1 MEFKLQLAA
10 LRECG
15 KRIPE
20 PSTLECELRTL
31 MQAEACR
38 PRHGLIKR
46 QATNMDEGRYIWR
59 KLNDKQRQE
68 LLNWRRKRG
77 HPWHSPPHR
86 SSNHFHYHVSAAC
99 YEHRHYIG
107 SSLKR
112 MEAFSVQCERLRRM
126 TRRNMWSHGASCQ
139 IITTSFWPHRT
150 FLDSWSDS
158 GRCMGGLRSIGMERK
173 SRGDERCGTTP
184 SSVRCAVNDT
194 FGRQ

>member
-1 MEFKLQLAA
+1 
-10 LRECG
+10 
-15 KRIPE
+15 
-20 PSTLECELRTL
+20 
-31 MQAEACR
+31 
-38 PRHGLIKR
+38 
-46 QATNMDEGRYIWR
+46 MDEGRYIWR

-150 FLDSWSDS
+150 SFNWNGEEKQR
-158 GRCMGGLRSIGMERK
+158 GRKVWYNAVERAMRSERHFWATVNYVHHNPVHHGYVKKWEEWPFSSAGEYLRAVGRHKALETWRNY
-173 SRGDERCGTTP
+173 P
-184 SSVRCAVNDT
+184 VRNYGKGWDDPEL
-194 FGRQ
+194 